1 MNLRR
6 ITRLSSARRLTSHPL
21 YRAAKAGSLGEA
33 RRLVADIIPDIDR
46 FAHLSGYVCPVLKNS
61 GNRIPLAL
69 AEFMCHH
76 SGLQLYDAIRLR
88 PLAHGSAMIERLYYQ
103 PEFSGPVAPGSYII
117 VDDVYTSGSTIQS
130 LVRYIEAGGAEVKGA
145 FVIGSSKS
153 TLLSPRRE
161 QVRTLLPRFPE
172 VERYFDL
179 EDLTDPQI
187 RYMMRFNSLGSI
199 NERYYRFCLE
209 RFYGMSG

>member
-6 ITRLSSARRLTSHPL
+6 ITRLSSARRMTSHPS
-21 YRAAKAGSLGEA
+21 YRAAKAGSLRDA
-33 RRLVADIIPDIDR
+33 RHLVADLITTPGR
-46 FAHLSGYVCPVLKNS
+46 FARLSGYACPVLKDS

-76 SGLQLYDAIRLR
+76 SGLQLYDAIRLK
-88 PLAHGSAMIERLYYQ
+88 PFAHGSAMIERLYYR

-117 VDDVYTSGSTIQS
+117 VDDVFTSGSTIQS
-130 LVRYIEAGGAEVKGA
+130 LVRYIETGGAKVKGA
-145 FVIGSSKS
+145 YTIGSSKS

-161 QVRTLLPRFPE
+161 QVRTLLSRFPG

-187 RYMMRFNSLGSI
+187 RYLMRIGSLGSI
-199 NERYYRFCLE
+199 NEGYYRFCLE
-209 RFYGMSG
+209 RFHGMSG

>member
-6 ITRLSSARRLTSHPL
+6 ITRLSSARRLTSHPS
-21 YRAAKAGSLGEA
+21 YRAAKAGSLQDA
-33 RRLVADIIPDIDR
+33 RQLLADIIPDPDR
-46 FAHLSGYVCPVLKNS
+46 FAHLSGYVCPVLKAT

-76 SGLQLYDAIRLR
+76 SGLHLYDAILLK
-88 PLAHGSAMIERLYYQ
+88 PCAHGNAMIERLYYR
-103 PEFSGPVAPGSYII
+103 PEFSGPVSPGSYII
-117 VDDVYTSGSTIQS
+117 VDDVYTSGSTVNS
-130 LVRYIEAGGAEVKGA
+130 LMRFIESRGGVVKGA
-145 FVIGSSKS
+145 YVIGSSKS

-161 QVRTLLPRFPE
+161 QVCSLLSRFPG

-187 RYMMRFNSLGSI
+187 RYMLRFGSLGSI
-199 NERYYRFCLE
+199 NERYYRQCLE
-209 RFYGMSG
+209 RLYGVSA